1 MKALVGRL
9 QTSARRLV
17 RRVPAG
23 TLVLLYHRV
32 ATPAVDPWR
41 QSVSPAHFAEHM
53 AVLKREAKPMQLR
66 ALRTALRTGKTPRDG
81 VVVTFDDGYADNL
94 LAARP
99 ILDRH
104 DVPATIFVTSGALG
118 TPAFWWDRLARLLL
132 RPGKLPKKLSLP
144 VPGRTHQ
151 VKLGQDAEWDDAAA
165 AAHPSWTPWGE
176 EHPTAR
182 HRAYRT
188 FYDALLALDAE
199 QRQKALAALPAVAES
214 QADRPL
220 SIGELRTLAEN
231 DLIEIGCHTRTHPVL
246 SRLASEA
253 QRDEIRL
260 ARRDLGAVIG
270 TPLTSFAYPFG
281 RPEDYDAGTV
291 KLVREA
297 GFSCACSNFA
307 SPVGSGAD
315 PFQIPRFEVRDWD
328 GDGFAAAL
336 RAWRVGD
343 PPPDCNA

>member
-1 MKALVGRL
+1 MKSLVGKL
-9 QTSARRLV
+9 QTHARRLV
-17 RRVPAG
+17 RRIPPG

-41 QSVSPAHFAEHM
+41 LSVSPAHFAEHM

-104 DVPATIFVTSGALG
+104 DVPATVFVTSGALG
-118 TPAFWWDRLARLLL
+118 TQGFWWDRLARLLL
-132 RPGKLPKKLSLP
+132 CPGKLPKKLSLS
-144 VPGRTHQ
+144 VAGKTHEVKIGR
-151 VKLGQDAEWDDAAA
+151 DAEWDAAAA
-165 AAHPSWTPWGE
+165 AAHPGWEPWGD

-188 FYDALLALDAE
+188 FYDALFPLAAE
-199 QRQKALAALPAVAES
+199 EREKALAGLPKAPDGAG
-214 QADRPL
+214 DRPL
-220 SIGELRTLAEN
+220 SIAELRTLAEN

-246 SRLASEA
+246 AKLSGEA

-260 ARRDLGAVIG
+260 ARRDLGAIIG
-270 TPLTSFAYPFG
+270 SPLTSFAYPFG
-281 RPEDYDAGTV
+281 RREDYDAGTV
-291 KLVREA
+291 TMVREA

-307 SPVGSGAD
+307 GPVAGGTD
-315 PFQIPRFEVRDWD
+315 PFQLPRFQVRDWD

-336 RAWRVGD
+336 RAWRNGD
-343 PPPDCNA
+343 EPPA